1 MPPLATKSGS
11 RTEDRTPP
19 PSDEGELMDGNER
32 IRFEE
37 PGFAR
42 FLFASTAA
50 AWIWLPVRLYLGYE
64 WAHAGWEK
72 VFGDP
77 SWLSSTE
84 PLKGFVGFALSQAGQ
99 GVHSAV
105 NYGWY
110 AAFLRWIGGDGA
122 NVMSKVISL
131 GELRGRIGTDRRVVH
146 GIAAFFG
153 GMLSMSFG
161 LAGVAGVNPV
171 FFLIEVL
178 LILAWRNAGWI
189 GLDRWVLPALGTPW
203 QPGTLSLPVA
213 TTEGRRSAAVPEKER
228 TPAAKGGAERR
239 EAVDAFRRSRDEMRL
254 KWIRWGR

>member
-1 MPPLATKSGS
+1 
-11 RTEDRTPP
+11 
-19 PSDEGELMDGNER
+19 MDGNER

-37 PGFAR
+37 PGVAR

-64 WAHAGWEK
+64 WAHAGWGK

-99 GVHSAV
+99 GENSSV

-122 NVMSKVISL
+122 NVMSKAISL
-131 GELRGRIGTDRRVVH
+131 GELAVGIALIVGLFT

-161 LAGVAGVNPV
+161 LAGVAGVKPV

-178 LILAWRNAGWI
+178 LILAWNAGYRA
-189 GLDRWVLPALGTPW
+189 D
-203 QPGTLSLPVA
+203 
-213 TTEGRRSAAVPEKER
+213 RRSCGLATGHALPEQ
-228 TPAAKGGAERR
+228 RR
-239 EAVDAFRRSRDEMRL
+239 GTKTD
-254 KWIRWGR
+254 